1 MAGLGLLEPFH
12 NIVNRVGHN
21 TDAIVSS
28 YAVQE
33 AVWSEDGL
41 PPGFFTSMAQ
51 NRPSGEQA
59 IMSAMPSRR
68 TAGVYNAQ
76 SLVSRSRHCGA

>member
-21 TDAIVSS
+21 TDAIISS
-28 YAVQE
+28 YAFRKLI
-33 AVWSEDGL
+33 WSEDGL
-41 PPGFFTSMAQ
+41 CPPGFFTSMAQ

-59 IMSAMPSRR
+59 IMSAMPFSPNGR
-68 TAGVYNAQ
+68 GI
-76 SLVSRSRHCGA
+76 